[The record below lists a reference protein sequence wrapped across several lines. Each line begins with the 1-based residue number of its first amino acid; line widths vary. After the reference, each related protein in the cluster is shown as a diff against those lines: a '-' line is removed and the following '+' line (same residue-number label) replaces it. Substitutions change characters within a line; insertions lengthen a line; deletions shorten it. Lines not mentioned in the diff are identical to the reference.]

1 MSQTKNP
8 FSEILSAY
16 SAAIFEKDVDRYL
29 SLYSDDILI
38 FDMWNDWYLQGLQ
51 PWREMAENWFASL
64 NSEKVVVTASE
75 IQSHQFGDIVVGYAI
90 LRFAAIDAEGQ
101 ELRYLNNRVSINM
114 RQADGNWKIFHQH
127 SSAPIDGKSIQVKF
141 HIEGSA

>member
-75 IQSHQFGDIVVGYAI
+75 IQSHQFEDIVVGYAI

-141 HIEGSA
+141 HIDDV